1 MNWEKENN
9 LDKNYAVICAFNLL
23 LFQTYYLTYYIYKRY
38 VAKIISNSYGI

>member
-1 MNWEKENN
+1 MNWENN
-9 LDKNYAVICAFNLL
+9 LDKNYAVTCAFNLLLL